1 MTDQE
6 LTRQLKIAGAVYR
19 NRPIDPEMDE
29 RIHARVMAY
38 VAATGGKP
46 SYQLNFSEKFNIR
59 LAFLRYF
66 IPPQFAYA
74 IGLFVLIIGSGFF
87 AYQANTTLPGEKLY
101 GAKIALEK
109 THARFVSNPSER
121 AKVQMEFAGRRLEEA
136 RFAAPGSAPEA
147 IKRFAQDV
155 KAAQEALKQAA
166 DPIQAAAAQKELVQ
180 KAAEYEIKLQE
191 VKVGRSDRPVEMAA
205 INEAEEAL
213 KEVAKVAEVAE
224 VAEELENGEVGL

>member
-1 MTDQE
+1 MPLDLNRELKNLKHSPEGGALSADSANRIRERVFASINFDQP
-6 LTRQLKIAGAVYR
+6 K
-19 NRPIDPEMDE
+19 
-29 RIHARVMAY
+29 
-38 VAATGGKP
+38 
-46 SYQLNFSEKFNIR
+46 NIGI
-59 LAFLRYF
+59 FQIVNYF

-74 IGLFVLIIGSGFF
+74 IGLFALIVGSGFF

-109 THARFVSNPSER
+109 TNVRFVSNPSER

-136 RFAAPGSAPEA
+136 QRAAPSAAPEA

-155 KAAQEALKQAA
+155 KAAQAALKQAA
-166 DPIQAAAAQKELVQ
+166 DPVQAAAAQKELVQ
-180 KAAEYEIKLQE
+180 KAAEYETKLQQ

-213 KEVAKVAEVAE
+213 REVAKVAEV
-224 VAEELENGEVGL
+224 VEELEDGEVGL